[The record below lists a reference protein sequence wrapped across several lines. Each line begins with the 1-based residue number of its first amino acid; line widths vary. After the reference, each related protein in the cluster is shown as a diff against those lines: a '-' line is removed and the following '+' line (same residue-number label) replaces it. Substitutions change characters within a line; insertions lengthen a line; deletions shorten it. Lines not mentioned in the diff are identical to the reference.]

1 MDLGEIGVILV
12 AEGEAEARG
21 AVERFVRARDAAVRS
36 MEEGA
41 QREIRAAEAI
51 ERAIQREI
59 REYEN
64 LVRTASGL
72 ERAYQDLVASFN
84 PLNRAQLEYARSI
97 EMLDSALEA
106 NVINEQQRARAM
118 DLLQQKM
125 ASASEAE
132 RTAEIERVARATA
145 EHTREIQNA
154 QEAYDR
160 LAASLDPLVAAQQ
173 KYDAGID
180 VLNQAEAKRILT
192 LEQRIAAEK
201 RLDAQLAKDIA
212 AVNAKQ
218 SAAGGAEEEKQA
230 AATRKLKA
238 EIDSL
243 TSTVEV
249 AARAQQLYDRAV
261 RVTTQGVEAG
271 AISADRAAEIMA
283 ATNSRIESMGH
294 IVNQNGEV
302 LSRNA
307 TSWQRWARGGVQNAG
322 YQVADFAVQV
332 QGGTSAIVAFGQ
344 QAPQLLGMFGAV
356 GSVAGAVV
364 AIMAAVASAF
374 VLTRGEAA
382 TLKDAMDEL
391 ESSTRRYGETA
402 DRISDS
408 DLALEFGNMTEEVKR
423 LSEATIE
430 LDRAAALSN
439 LTASIR
445 KAVDEATKLGFFEKI
460 GALLIESKAP
470 VMDANAGEFATE
482 LFRAGNFED
491 LGLNIGYETFNGMMK
506 GIIESAK
513 LGEVESVTKQLAD
526 LINQAMPDGI
536 LDADGMLK
544 PGAAMLLQYRA
555 LTIQAAQFA
564 AELNGSADEAERAK
578 EAAEAATKEEEKRLR
593 EIQKVAEARARDLAK
608 GLEMLTTLENQTELQ
623 EAILRYGEDSIG
635 VETVKAQQAREAYFA
650 RVNALDI
657 EDSLR
662 QILRDSYDEMVA
674 ATDESSRFADEA
686 ARAKTEFESIVG
698 LITTIQGQI
707 ASLGLSNIGKEAR
720 LAALRAGQSEAEAGL
735 AGTIATERAR
745 LSPALGAGEAAI
757 RAGAQAE
764 LDAFIASKQ
773 KELSLDTEI
782 SAIVKER
789 RDAEREDK
797 MGGGKD
803 DPLIELIRRVELER
817 ELLGVSESER
827 DVRMA
832 VAKADQDYAESA
844 IKNAIAILEHERAII
859 EQRQEMERLS
869 NFIGDR
875 VGDALM
881 SIVDGTKS
889 VKDAFKDMARAVISE
904 LYRVIVVQR
913 IVNAVSG
920 GINSLFGSANGNA
933 FSNGSVVPYADGGV
947 VSRPTMF
954 PMSGGRTG
962 LMGEAG
968 PEAILPLQRGSDGKL
983 GVASSGGGGVTVN
996 NNISVTGSDSEA
1008 VRREITKMI
1017 PQISR
1022 VTTAA
1027 VIDARKRGGT
1037 MKSTFG

>member
-218 SAAGGAEEEKQA
+218 GAAGGAEEEKQA

-283 ATNSRIESMGH
+283 ATNSRIEAMGH

-302 LSRNA
+302 LSRDA
-307 TSWQRWARGGVQNAG
+307 TTWQRWARGGVQNAG

-382 TLKDAMDEL
+382 TLKEAMDEL
-391 ESSTRRYGETA
+391 ESSTRRYSETA
-402 DRISDS
+402 ERISDS
-408 DLALEFGNMTEEVKR
+408 DLALEFGNMTEEVKK

-623 EAILRYGEDSIG
+623 QAILRYGEDSIG

-674 ATDESSRFADEA
+674 ATEESSRFADEA
-686 ARAKTEFESIVG
+686 ARAKAEFEGISG
-698 LITTIQGQI
+698 LLSAIKGQI
-707 ASLGLSNIGKEAR
+707 ASLSLSNIGKQAR
-720 LAALRAGQSEAEAGL
+720 LAALQAGQSEADAAFAGFE
-735 AGTIATERAR
+735 ATERER
-745 LSPALGAGEAAI
+745 LAPALSGPDGV
-757 RAGAQAE
+757 RRQAE
-764 LDAFIASKQ
+764 ESLAEILRLRREELTLDQ
-773 KELSLDTEI
+773 KLS
-782 SAIVKER
+782 AQVKAR

-797 MGGGKD
+797 KGGGKD

-832 VAKADQDYAESA
+832 VAKADQEYTEGA
-844 IKNAIAILEHERAII
+844 IQNAIAILEHERAII

-869 NFIGDR
+869 NFIGDQ

-920 GINSLFGSANGNA
+920 GINNLFGSANGNA

-947 VSRPTMF
+947 VSRPTLF
-954 PMSGGRTG
+954 PMSNGRTG

-968 PEAILPLQRGSDGKL
+968 PEAILPLKRGPSGQL
-983 GVASSGGGGVTVN
+983 GVAASGTGDITVT

-1017 PQISR
+1017 PQISK

-1027 VIDARKRGGT
+1027 VMDARKRGGT
-1037 MKSTFG
+1037 MKATFG

>member
-218 SAAGGAEEEKQA
+218 GAAGGAEEEKQA

-271 AISADRAAEIMA
+271 AISADRAAQIMA
-283 ATNSRIESMGH
+283 ATNSRIEAMGH

-302 LSRNA
+302 LSRDA

-344 QAPQLLGMFGAV
+344 QAPQFLGMFGAF
-356 GSVAGAVV
+356 GAAAGAVV
-364 AIMAAVASAF
+364 AIMAAVASYF
-374 VLTRGEAA
+374 VLTSGEAA
-382 TLKDAMDEL
+382 SLKDSVDEL
-391 ESSTRRYGETA
+391 ETSVRKYG
-402 DRISDS
+402 DS
-408 DLALEFGNMTEEVKR
+408 IGLIRNLDLDEEFGNLAEQVRGVT
-423 LSEATIE
+423 EATVE
-430 LDRAAALSN
+430 LDRAMLLSN
-439 LTASIR
+439 LQKSI
-445 KAVDEATKLGFFEKI
+445 KAIKQEFIEPGLGQQIRNAFVTSLSG
-460 GALLIESKAP
+460 GALI
-470 VMDANAGEFATE
+470 DANLTEGSRQQNFAK
-482 LFRAGNFED
+482 
-491 LGLNIGYETFNGMMK
+491 LGLNIGYDVFEGMMT
-506 GIIESAK
+506 GMANAANA
-513 LGEVESVTKQLAD
+513 GDVEAVANTMSEMIKQAIPSGQLVD
-526 LINQAMPDGI
+526 MDGTI
-536 LDADGMLK
+536 SDGAVFLLQLDAMYKLI
-544 PGAAMLLQYRA
+544 A
-555 LTIQAAQFA
+555 QAN
-564 AELNGSADEAERAK
+564 AEMNGSAEAAK
-578 EAAEAATKEEEKRLR
+578 DAAEAAEDAAKAEEKRLR
-593 EIQKVAEARARDLAK
+593 ELEKIAEARARDLSK
-608 GLEMLTTLENQTELQ
+608 GLEMLTTLHNQTELQ

-686 ARAKTEFESIVG
+686 ARAKAEFDGIVG

-745 LSPALGAGEAAI
+745 LSPALGAGEASI

-797 MGGGKD
+797 KGGGGKD

-832 VAKADQDYAESA
+832 VAKADQDYTEGA
-844 IKNAIAILEHERAII
+844 IQNAIAILEHERAII

-869 NFIGDR
+869 NFIGDQ

-920 GINSLFGSANGNA
+920 GINNLFGSANGNA

-947 VSRPTMF
+947 VSRPTLF
-954 PMSGGRTG
+954 PMSNGRTG

-968 PEAILPLQRGSDGKL
+968 PEAILPLKRGPSGQL
-983 GVASSGGGGVTVN
+983 GVAASGTGGITVT

-1017 PQISR
+1017 PQISK

-1027 VIDARKRGGT
+1027 VMDARKRGGT
-1037 MKSTFG
+1037 MKATFG

>member
-118 DLLQQKM
+118 DLLQQRM

-132 RTAEIERVARATA
+132 RTLEIQRVARATA

-154 QEAYDR
+154 QDAYDR

-173 KYDAGID
+173 RYDAGID

-218 SAAGGAEEEKQA
+218 GAASGAEEEKQA
-230 AATRKLKA
+230 SAARKLKA
-238 EIDSL
+238 ELDNL
-243 TSTVEV
+243 TATVDK
-249 AARAQQLYDRAV
+249 AARSQQLYDRAV
-261 RVTTQGVEAG
+261 RITTQAVESG
-271 AISADRAAEIMA
+271 AISSDRAAEIMA
-283 ATNSRIESMGH
+283 ATNARIEAMGH

-307 TSWQRWARGGVQNAG
+307 SQMQRWARGGVQNAG
-322 YQVADFAVQV
+322 YQIADFAVQV

-344 QAPQLLGMFGAV
+344 QAPQFLGMFGPIGATV
-356 GSVAGAVV
+356 GAVV
-364 AIMAAVASAF
+364 AVLAAVATAF
-374 VLTRGEAA
+374 VLTRDEAK
-382 TLKDAMDEL
+382 TLEEAMNNLDSSVQKYADSMDTIRNKELDE
-391 ESSTRRYGETA
+391 
-402 DRISDS
+402 
-408 DLALEFGNMTEEVKR
+408 EFGSLAESVRQVTQ
-423 LSEATIE
+423 ATIE
-430 LDRAAALSN
+430 LDRAMILSN
-439 LTASIR
+439 LSASI
-445 KAVDEATKLGFFEKI
+445 EKLREDFIEPGGLMSFIAGAASGFTQGTISPEEFR
-460 GALLIESKAP
+460 ES
-470 VMDANAGEFATE
+470 MRESNFA
-482 LFRAGNFED
+482 D
-491 LGLNIGYETFNGMMK
+491 LGLDLGYDVFTNMIKSMTEQANRGDVEGVSKSMADLIERSMPDGGFINMDGTIDQGALFLQQLRTMFELAARASAEMNGSAEAAERAR
-506 GIIESAK
+506 ESAK
-513 LGEVESVTKQLAD
+513 
-526 LINQAMPDGI
+526 
-536 LDADGMLK
+536 DA
-544 PGAAMLLQYRA
+544 A
-555 LTIQAAQFA
+555 
-564 AELNGSADEAERAK
+564 
-578 EAAEAATKEEEKRLR
+578 KEEEKRAAEL
-593 EIQKVAEARARDLAK
+593 QKTAEARARDLAK
-608 GLEMLTTLENQTELQ
+608 GLEMLTTLQNQTELQ

-657 EDSLR
+657 EEGLKEILR
-662 QILRDSYDEMVA
+662 QSYEEMVA
-674 ATDESSRFADEA
+674 ATEESSRFADEA
-686 ARAKTEFESIVG
+686 ARAKAEFDSIVG
-698 LITTIQGQI
+698 LISTIQGQI

-720 LAALRAGQSEAEAGL
+720 LAALRAGQTDAQAAL
-735 AGTIATERAR
+735 AGTVATERAR

-773 KELSLDTEI
+773 KELALDTEI
-782 SAIVKER
+782 KVIQDAR
-789 RDAEREDK
+789 REAEREAK
-797 MGGGKD
+797 KSGGKD

-817 ELLGVSESER
+817 ELLGVTESER

-832 VAKADQDYAESA
+832 VAKADQEYTEGA
-844 IKNAIAILEHERAII
+844 IQNAIAILEHERAII
-859 EQRQEMERLS
+859 EQRKEMERLS
-869 NFIGDR
+869 NFIGDQL
-875 VGDALM
+875 GDALM

-889 VKDAFKDMARAVISE
+889 VKDAFKDMARAVIME
-904 LYRVIVVQR
+904 LYRVIVVQN
-913 IVNAVSG
+913 IVKSFTG
-920 GINSLFGSANGNA
+920 GLNNLLGSANGNA

-947 VSRPTMF
+947 VSRPTLF
-954 PMSGGRTG
+954 PMSNGRTG

-968 PEAILPLQRGSDGKL
+968 PEAILPLTRGPSGKL
-983 GVASSGGGGVTVN
+983 GVAASGTGDITVT

-1017 PQISR
+1017 PQISK

-1027 VIDARKRGGT
+1027 VMDARKRGGT
-1037 MKSTFG
+1037 MKATFG